1 MEKKY
6 VIAGI
11 TCSFLL
17 ISGFCYSCS
26 YNKNDSSAVLV
37 SSLTDSEENTEI
49 QSKES
54 LVSDGTNSKELNAK
68 EQNLNVQNSK
78 EMNSQGINDS
88 EQVFDDNG
96 SSDVYVHIC
105 GAVAKPGVY
114 QAAQGTRLYDM
125 IELAG
130 GLIKEAAGDYINQAQ
145 TVADGQRIYIPTK
158 DEVKDI
164 SVTEYAAGKYLE
176 DTQRDTANMDGSGH
190 TTNLVNVNTATA
202 EELMNLP
209 GIGQAKADSII
220 DYRVSQGKFKTI
232 EDLMKIPGIKE
243 GLFGKISSYI
253 IAK

>member
-1 MEKKY
+1 MKKKY
-6 VIAGI
+6 AIVGI

-17 ISGFCYSCS
+17 ISGVCYSCA
-26 YNKNDSSAVLV
+26 YNKSDTSALLV
-37 SSLTDSEENTEI
+37 TSLTDGEENTKA
-49 QSKES
+49 QSKER
-54 LVSDGTNSKELNAK
+54 LVSDGLESKELNVK
-68 EQNLNVQNSK
+68 EQNSI
-78 EMNSQGINDS
+78 EMNSLLDS
-88 EQVFDDNG
+88 DVTEKTDISNNN
-96 SSDVYVHIC
+96 SNNTDVYVHIC

-114 QAAQGTRLYDM
+114 QAAQGTRLFDM

-145 TVADGQRIYIPTK
+145 TVTDGQRIYIPTE

-164 SVTEYAAGKYLE
+164 SVAEYTAGEYLE
-176 DTQRDTANMDGSGH
+176 DTQRDTVNKDISGQ
-190 TTNLVNVNTATA
+190 TTDLININTANA

-232 EDLMKIPGIKE
+232 EDLMSIPGIKE